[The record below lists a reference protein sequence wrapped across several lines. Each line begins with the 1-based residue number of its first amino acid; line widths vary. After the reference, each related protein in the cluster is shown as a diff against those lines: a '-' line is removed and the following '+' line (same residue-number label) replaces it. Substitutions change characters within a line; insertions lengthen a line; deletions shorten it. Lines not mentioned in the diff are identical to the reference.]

1 MIPFPKKK
9 YNIIY
14 ADPAWNFINW
24 SKDPNVKGNP
34 NKHYKT
40 MSIEGIKK
48 LPVKEIADD
57 NCILFLWVTDPLLNL
72 QIPVIESWGFKFRTV
87 GFYWIK
93 KNKSNDNFFKGMGY
107 WGRSNIEQCLLAT
120 KGRIKRIGANV
131 DKLVVSER
139 REHSRKPD
147 CIRHKIIELCGDLPR
162 IELFA
167 RQKADGWD
175 NWGNEIL

>member
-1 MIPFPKKK
+1 MDLPNKK

-14 ADPAWNFINW
+14 ADPPWNFVNW
-24 SKDPNVKGNP
+24 SKDLNVKGNP

-40 MSIEGIKK
+40 MSIEDIKK
-48 LPVKEIADD
+48 LPIKEIADD

-93 KNKSNDNFFKGMGY
+93 KNKTNDNYFKGMGY

-120 KGRIKRIGANV
+120 KGRITRIGTNV
-131 DKLVVSER
+131 EKLVVSER

-147 CIRHKIIELCGDLPR
+147 CVRNKIIELCGDLPR

-167 RQKADGWD
+167 RNTTTGWD
-175 NWGNEIL
+175 VWGNEV

>member
-14 ADPAWNFINW
+14 ADPAWNFVNW

-40 MSIEGIKK
+40 MSIEDIKK

-93 KNKSNDNFFKGMGY
+93 KNKSNDNFFKVHG
-107 WGRSNIEQCLLAT
+107 S
-120 KGRIKRIGANV
+120 
-131 DKLVVSER
+131 
-139 REHSRKPD
+139 
-147 CIRHKIIELCGDLPR
+147 
-162 IELFA
+162 
-167 RQKADGWD
+167 
-175 NWGNEIL
+175 